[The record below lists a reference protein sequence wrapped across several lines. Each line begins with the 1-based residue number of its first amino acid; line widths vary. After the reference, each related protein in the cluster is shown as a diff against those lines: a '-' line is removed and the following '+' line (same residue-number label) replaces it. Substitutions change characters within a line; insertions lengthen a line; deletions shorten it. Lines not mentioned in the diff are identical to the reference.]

1 MGGPEFDLNQALLAW
16 SMHSRFPMGTWES
29 ADLVLSGAALLVA
42 SYALLRWRRA
52 IRILGT
58 RVLIRE
64 AMKRRGIT
72 PVDAEAAGLDAE
84 LLAAEARC
92 GGCTADLACRVMLS
106 EPGRGEL
113 PATCP
118 NRHFFERIE
127 QHKTVAS
134 AARTF
139 AAWR

>member
-1 MGGPEFDLNQALLAW
+1 MLRSSMGAWDSIYLTVAL
-16 SMHSRFPMGTWES
+16 
-29 ADLVLSGAALLVA
+29 AALLVA
-42 SYALLRWRRA
+42 GYALLRWRRA
-52 IRILGT
+52 IRIMGT
-58 RVLIRE
+58 PVLIAE

-72 PVDAEAAGLDAE
+72 PGDAEAAGLDAD

-92 GGCTADLACRVMLS
+92 AGCTAHLACRVMLS
-106 EPGRGEL
+106 EPGSGSL

-118 NRHFFERIE
+118 NRNFFERIE
-127 QHKTVAS
+127 QHKAVVS